1 MNFPLELIGAEVSTL
16 ENALINDDFGPG
28 SNLITGAFYR
38 ARTRYAIEPGANTT
52 WIKGTG
58 DWAITSS
65 ELQNLSSV
73 NGIEGESGVTIV
85 VNTATVPET
94 DELNLSLTYALGDPN
109 ETLYFHVWGVVKT
122 AGELVETGDSL
133 EGNDALAHLG
143 ENVAVNTNGKLTDYS
158 SQTNG
163 AGLTDV
169 LEVYDLFTGAPSI
182 PFQNWEALNPTFS
195 VTGGSGEYTRT
206 LSLAD
211 HSINSLDQYDY
222 LLFGMTRNVAG
233 PSSSAR
239 ISNVELTYSTIAPPP
254 PPPSGEENP
263 TLFIPDQTFYT
274 GRSTPTLSDQVEISF
289 MGQRN
294 GNYASNP
301 DARYLSYEV
310 SADSELPTGY
320 PEAGFNNFQNTGG
333 VMHLNNLPFTT
344 GVIRGYIGED
354 DHLNSPYNVTVF
366 VRTRK
371 SGDITSSYLEGSYT
385 FVLTVLPNESHE
397 LDSPSYLGFQPS
409 GLITSDSFGTP
420 SGALDNWT
428 PWDKTKGVNTSNGS
442 SYGYDDSNTEKY
454 HFMSADSLC
463 IGVRCARSET
473 GVYESRNFI
482 SQNNLT
488 FGIAVYRRPNLDS
501 AWSYAFHTA
510 DLFYSNVVC
519 ALSGD
524 GSYLVISH
532 PNDVMDV
539 YSWNGSSYVQH
550 GNSISLNNGWSG
562 TQGDGV
568 TLNFRSVCISDD
580 GGLIVAVDAKLPG
593 RVGTYNLVDGVWT
606 EGPIV
611 SAPSDRSLSSI
622 KFAQRDRIDASSPFG
637 CRVCLLDRPISLGAL
652 TVFDFIPDPDDPEGP
667 GVWDQPYY
675 SGVANPSSFYHKS
688 TSDFAR
694 ISSFAMSTD
703 GNTLAW
709 SGVTFADSSSN
720 GLYSQGSIKKTLMS
734 ARYIDGAWLFDA
746 CDSSYS
752 NSPYFKEAGESF
764 PEIYNEK
771 CSGGCKFLSQNRGTI
786 TYVADTWENIYK
798 NAGRNDVICLNSDGT
813 KLALI
818 IEESSYHWTTAPGE
832 VIPAG
837 EEKRRDVMQRVKSFQ
852 FVNNKW
858 LQTTNNGY
866 SNHYK
871 MNGFEYGRP
880 LPDSDATRTTRVVKQ
895 DEGYIH
901 GLSLSPTGDRIYI
914 SQGGHETY
922 GEIPGARLRAIKIVP
937 G

>member
-73 NGIEGESGVTIV
+73 NGVAGESGVTIV
-85 VNTATVPET
+85 VDTATVPET

-109 ETLYFHVWGVVKT
+109 ETLYFHLWGVVKT
-122 AGELVETGDSL
+122 AGELVETGNSL
-133 EGNDALAHLG
+133 EGNDILAHLG
-143 ENVAVNTNGKLTDYS
+143 SNTAVNTDGKLADYS
-158 SQTNG
+158 PQND
-163 AGLTDV
+163 AGLPDV
-169 LEVYDLFTGAPSI
+169 LAVYDLYTGRPSVHYS
-182 PFQNWEALNPTFS
+182 NWEALNPSFS
-195 VTGGSGEYTRT
+195 VTGGSGEYNRI

-211 HSINSLDQYDY
+211 HGINSLDQYDY
-222 LLFGMTRNVAG
+222 LLFGMTRKVAG
-233 PSSSAR
+233 ASSSAR

-263 TLFIPDQTFYT
+263 TLFIPDQTFYA
-274 GRSTPTLSDQVEISF
+274 GRSTPTLNDQVEIRF

-301 DARYLSYEV
+301 DARYLSYEI

-320 PEAGFNNFQNTGG
+320 PDGPGFGSHQNTGG

-344 GVIRGYIGED
+344 GVISGYIGED
-354 DHLNSPYNVTVF
+354 DHLNSPYNVTVI
-366 VRTRK
+366 VKSRK
-371 SGDITSSYLEGSYT
+371 SGDVTSSYLEGSYT
-385 FVLTVLPNESHE
+385 FVLNVLPNERWE
-397 LDSPSYLGFQPS
+397 LDSPAHLGFTDS
-409 GLITSDSFGTP
+409 SNLITSDSFGTP
-420 SGALDNWT
+420 SGSLDRWI
-428 PWDKTKGVNTSNGS
+428 PWDKTKGVNTSNGTAS
-442 SYGYDDSNTEKY
+442 GYADSVIEKY

-463 IGVRCARSET
+463 MGVRCARSET
-473 GVYESRNFI
+473 GVYV
-482 SQNNLT
+482 SQNFFTSSNTQAPT
-488 FGIAVYRRPNLDS
+488 FGIAVFRRPDLDS
-501 AWSYAFHTA
+501 AWTYAFHTT
-510 DLFYSNVVC
+510 DLFHSNVVC

-550 GNSISLNNGWSG
+550 GNSISLTNGWSG
-562 TQGDGV
+562 TQSNFN
-568 TLNFRSVCISDD
+568 LNLRSVCISDD

-611 SAPSDRSLSSI
+611 SATGNRSFSSI

-637 CRVCLLDRPISLGAL
+637 CRVCLLDTPL
-652 TVFDFIPDPDDPEGP
+652 TEGWLRVYDLIPDPDDLEGP
-667 GVWDQPYY
+667 GIWDQPTYA
-675 SGVANPSSFYHKS
+675 GVANPSGFQYRASS
-688 TSDFAR
+688 GVGR
-694 ISSFAMSTD
+694 ISSFTMSAD
-703 GNTLAW
+703 GDTLAW
-709 SGVTFADSSSN
+709 SGVTFSDVSDSQDWPQL
-720 GLYSQGSIKKTLMS
+720 LYSTGRIKKTLAS
-734 ARYIDGAWLFDA
+734 ARYIDGAWLFDEDA
-746 CDSSYS
+746 
-752 NSPYFKEAGESF
+752 F
-764 PEIYNEK
+764 PESYRLGADPIYN
-771 CSGGCKFLSQNRGTI
+771 GDHTFLSRNRGTI
-786 TYVADTWENIYK
+786 TYVADTWENLNK

-818 IEESSYHWTTAPGE
+818 VEESSYHWTTAPGE
-832 VIPAG
+832 VIPEG
-837 EEKRRDVMQRVKSFQ
+837 EEKRRDVTQLVKYFK
-852 FVNNKW
+852 FETGGW
-858 LQTTNNGY
+858 LGQTTAQLGGSGVVNTY
-866 SNHYK
+866 E
-871 MNGFEYGRP
+871 MNGFQYGRP

-901 GLSLSPTGDRIYI
+901 GISISPLGDRIYI
-914 SQGGHETY
+914 SRGGDDGET
-922 GEIPGARLRAIKIVP
+922 PGARLRALKLV
-937 G
+937 

>member
-1 MNFPLELIGAEVSTL
+1 MNFPLALIRSGANTQ
-16 ENALINDDFGPG
+16 ENVLINDDFGP
-28 SNLITGAFYR
+28 SSDLIVGTFFR
-38 ARTRYAIEPGANTT
+38 AKTRNAIEPAANTT

-58 DWAITSS
+58 QWEITSS

-73 NGIEGESGVTIV
+73 NGVAGESGVAIV
-85 VNTATVPET
+85 VDTSTVPET
-94 DELNLSLTYALGDPN
+94 NELNLSLTYTLGDPN
-109 ETLYFHVWGVVKT
+109 ETLYFHLWGVVKT
-122 AGELVETGDSL
+122 AGELVETGNGN
-133 EGNDALAHLG
+133 EGNDTLAHLG
-143 ENVAVNTNGKLTDYS
+143 ENTAVNTNGKLTDYS
-158 SQTNG
+158 PQNTT
-163 AGLTDV
+163 GLPDV
-169 LEVYDLFTGAPSI
+169 LAVYDLYTGSPSI
-182 PFQNWEALNPTFS
+182 PYAGWEALNPTFS
-195 VTGGSGEYTRT
+195 VTGGSGEYTRI

-233 PSSSAR
+233 ASSSAR

-263 TLFIPDQTFYT
+263 TLFIPEQTFYA
-274 GRSTPTLSDQVEISF
+274 GDPTPTLNDQVEISF

-310 SADSELPTGY
+310 SDTSELPAGY
-320 PEAGFNNFQNTGG
+320 PEGPGGFGDNFQNTGG

-344 GVIRGYIGED
+344 GVIRGYLGPD
-354 DHLNSPYNVTVF
+354 SHLNSPYNITVI
-366 VRTRK
+366 VRSRK
-371 SGDITSSYLEGSYT
+371 SGDVTSSYLEGSYT
-385 FVLTVLPNESHE
+385 FVLNVISNELWE
-397 LDSPSYLGFQPS
+397 IDSPASLGFADSS

-420 SGALDNWT
+420 SGARDNWT
-428 PWDKTKGVNTSNGS
+428 TWDKTRGVNTSDGTAS
-442 SYGYDDSNTEKY
+442 GYEDSNTEKY

-473 GVYESRNFI
+473 GAYESQNFI
-482 SQNNLT
+482 TQRAPLGDFT
-488 FGIAVYRRPNLDS
+488 FGIAVYRRPDLDS
-501 AWSYAFHTA
+501 AWSYAFHTT
-510 DLFYSNVVC
+510 DLVSSNVVC

-550 GNSISLNNGWSG
+550 GNSISLKNGWSG
-562 TQGDGV
+562 TQ
-568 TLNFRSVCISDD
+568 TNFNLNLRSVCISDD

-611 SAPSDRSLSSI
+611 SATGNRSLSSI

-637 CRVCLLDRPISLGAL
+637 CRVCLLDNPL
-652 TVFDFIPDPDDPEGP
+652 TEGWLRVYDLIPDPDDLEGP
-667 GVWDQPYY
+667 GIWDQPTYA
-675 SGVANPSSFYHKS
+675 GVVNPSGFQYRASS
-688 TSDFAR
+688 AAGR
-694 ISSFAMSTD
+694 ISSFTMSAD
-703 GNTLAW
+703 GDTLAW
-709 SGVTFADSSSN
+709 SGVTFSDVLDN
-720 GLYSQGSIKKTLMS
+720 GLYSTGRIKKTLGS

-746 CDSSYS
+746 GGSQATSSS
-752 NSPYFKEAGESF
+752 EHAF
-764 PEIYNEK
+764 PEIYNGE
-771 CSGGCKFLSQNRGTI
+771 STFLSQNRGTI
-786 TYVADTWENIYK
+786 TYVADTWENLNK

-818 IEESSYHWTTAPGE
+818 VEESSYHWTTAPGE
-832 VIPAG
+832 TIPEG
-837 EEKRRDVMQRVKSFQ
+837 EEKRRDVMQSVEYFS
-852 FVNNKW
+852 FVNNEW
-858 LQTTNNGY
+858 LQSPAISIANAY
-866 SNHYK
+866 E

-901 GLSLSPTGDRIYI
+901 GLSLSPMGDRIYI
-914 SQGGHETY
+914 SQGGQSF
-922 GEIPGARLRAIKIVP
+922 EIPGARLRALKLV
-937 G
+937 